1 MAREDW
7 ACMMR
12 CRQEERWIRRSL
24 ERTFEVCK
32 TVIILDDGSE
42 NDHMWHE
49 AARTIFP
56 TFVHRGG
63 GVEIMSSTVN
73 GQARSLHYIESP
85 FRPAV
90 REKEAVSEIRD
101 KNFLWSYAKSR
112 VNFRHMLC
120 LDGDEMLSREALR
133 VWPHIERRLNEDVD
147 DIITIPFIY
156 VWDAANQRRVDGLYG
171 DGPDGIAKL
180 RFPRIFTIDRVPQDA
195 LFDMRFSWQGTKG
208 GFHCGSIPRE
218 NFVTTTG
225 AWKGGVVNA
234 PVVHFGYIDDP
245 LRQKKFVF
253 YNTIDPG
260 NQFEGE
266 YKHIIGQPDQHA
278 PGPVQLVSWEDA

>member
-1 MAREDW
+1 MREDW
-7 ACMMR
+7 VCMMR
-12 CRQEERWIRRSL
+12 CRHEERWIRRSL

-42 NDHMWHE
+42 NDDMWRE
-49 AARTIFP
+49 AVRATIP
-56 TFVHRGG
+56 VQAHRVG
-63 GVEIMSSTVN
+63 GVEIYAHA
-73 GQARSLHYIESP
+73 GKSLHYIESP
-85 FRPAV
+85 FRPTV

-101 KNFLWSYAKSR
+101 KNFLWSYAKAR
-112 VNFRHMLC
+112 ANFRHILC
-120 LDGDEMLSREALR
+120 LDGDEMLSREAIR
-133 VWPHIERRLNEDVD
+133 AWPHIEQRLNEDID
-147 DIITIPFIY
+147 DIITLPFIY
-156 VWDAANQRRVDGLYG
+156 LWDAENQRRVDGLYG
-171 DGPDGIAKL
+171 DGGDGIAKL
-180 RFPRIFTIDRVPQDA
+180 RFPRVFTIDRVPQDV

-218 NFVTTTG
+218 NFVTTAG

-245 LRQKKFVF
+245 LRQRKFVF

-278 PGPVQLVSWEDA
+278 PGPVQLVPWEDA